1 MASRTLLSA
10 SSRVR
15 PCEMQP
21 GNDGTSATKTPSSS
35 CSINTRNFM
44 FSPSVREGA
53 SRSARPKERLD
64 LPALDGG
71 EVLKELF
78 DGVPALKVVD
88 QGVHWHACSREDQV
102 PAVDLAIS
110 RDDLCQVGVLGSW
123 LAHRRY
129 SAGVQPYCSA
139 GRRECKVEAAGT
151 AREELWAPWASSRM
165 ARPSSP
171 ECAARNAPGSLIAA

>member
-44 FSPSVREGA
+44 SSPSVREAA
-53 SRSARPKERLD
+53 SRSGRPKKRLD

-71 EVLKELF
+71 EVIEELF
-78 DGVPALKVVD
+78 DGVPTLKVVD
-88 QGVHWHACSREDQV
+88 QGVHRNARGCEDQIT
-102 PAVDLAIS
+102 AVDFGMA
-110 RDDLCQVGVLGSW
+110 RDARCQVGGFGCRLG
-123 LAHRRY
+123 HGRH
-129 SAGVQPYCSA
+129 SAGVQLYSSA
-139 GRRECKVEAAGT
+139 GRCVCKAGG
-151 AREELWAPWASSRM
+151 AGAGSDCSFGSRPM
-165 ARPSSP
+165 VSP
-171 ECAARNAPGSLIAA
+171 RQG

>member
-1 MASRTLLSA
+1 MASRALLSA

-21 GNDGTSATKTPSSS
+21 GSDGTSATKTPSSS

-44 FSPSVREGA
+44 FSPSVRGAA
-53 SRSARPKERLD
+53 SRGGRAQERLD

-88 QGVHWHACSREDQV
+88 QGVHWHARGREDQIT
-102 PAVDLAIS
+102 AVDFGMA
-110 RDDLCQVGVLGSW
+110 RDAHCQVGDFGCWLG
-123 LAHRRY
+123 HGRH
-129 SAGVQPYCSA
+129 SAGVQLYSSA
-139 GRRECKVEAAGT
+139 GGCVCKAGGVG
-151 AREELWAPWASSRM
+151 A
-165 ARPSSP
+165 
-171 ECAARNAPGSLIAA
+171 GSDCSWGSKPIVSHRQG

>member
-21 GNDGTSATKTPSSS
+21 GSDGTSATKTPSSS

-44 FSPSVREGA
+44 VSPSVREAA
-53 SRSARPKERLD
+53 SRSGRPKERLD

-71 EVLKELF
+71 EVNEELF

-88 QGVHWHACSREDQV
+88 QGVHWHARS
-102 PAVDLAIS
+102 
-110 RDDLCQVGVLGSW
+110 
-123 LAHRRY
+123 
-129 SAGVQPYCSA
+129 
-139 GRRECKVEAAGT
+139 
-151 AREELWAPWASSRM
+151 EEHTSELQ
-165 ARPSSP
+165 
-171 ECAARNAPGSLIAA
+171 